1 MKGGRISMKNTGLPS
16 VLSLAAFTVPVS
28 AKTIWIVV
36 ELIFDDGSSG
46 WGEATLSGAEEA
58 VLAEIGHANTL
69 LAGKNVTSPGEAAA
83 LLRMAHASDARLVV
97 IRAVEQA
104 FFDVLARRSGISLA
118 ALLGGPERRSVPVY
132 ANINRGIPVR
142 TPQGFAARA
151 KDVVAEEGYVA
162 IKIAPFDGLDWS
174 RTDHAT
180 ATHLLGAGIDRIKAV
195 KDAIG
200 PAASLLVDCH
210 SRLSPVMARTVL
222 REVGD
227 AGLFWLEEPLAEEAF
242 DQHTA
247 RSLRSFANDRGI
259 RIAGGEHLSTM
270 EGARDFLARGACDAI
285 LPDLRW
291 TGIRTGM
298 AMLELAA
305 ASGVGVSLHN
315 PVGPVLDRISVQVAA
330 ALPSFMILERQVRES
345 PLFDAVRGEGQTLVG
360 GAIPITGEPGFG
372 QAPDRS
378 VLVQCTSE
386 GFSRPASLA
395 GLGGAGGDA

>member
-1 MKGGRISMKNTGLPS
+1 MKNTGLPS

-259 RIAGGEHLSTM
+259 R
-270 EGARDFLARGACDAI
+270 
-285 LPDLRW
+285 
-291 TGIRTGM
+291 TGM

-378 VLVQCTSE
+378 VLVQCTSD